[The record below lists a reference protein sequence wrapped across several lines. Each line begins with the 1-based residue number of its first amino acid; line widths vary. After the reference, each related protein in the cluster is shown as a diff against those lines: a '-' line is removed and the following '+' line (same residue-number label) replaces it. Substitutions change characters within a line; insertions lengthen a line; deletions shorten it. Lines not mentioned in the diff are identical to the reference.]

1 MFTVKVFDGK
11 GMEVKVVE
19 GEFVFVVAG
28 DNKPDNEVET
38 DSVLLGKTGPV
49 KLLEASINETIDKA
63 VSLSLQEDQEL
74 NIIAMMISRLKKRFN
89 GISEKKGFTYDI
101 LDKFK

>member
-1 MFTVKVFDGK
+1 MYEVIIKNEKGETKVL
-11 GMEVKVVE
+11 E
-19 GEFVFVVAG
+19 GEFLLAIAG
-28 DNKPDNEVET
+28 KNKPDNEVET
-38 DSVLLGKTGPV
+38 DSVLLGNTGPV

-101 LDKFK
+101 LDKLK